1 MDELRSC
8 ACAEHVASAEALE
21 PKEMAVST
29 EAEMRRIRAFILA
42 AVVPAAC
49 WLLLPADASGSWW
62 RYTSVSP
69 DS

>member
-8 ACAEHVASAEALE
+8 ACAEHVASADALE

-42 AVVPAAC
+42 AVVEGCLLAA
-49 WLLLPADASGSWW
+49 LLPPAC
-62 RYTSVSP
+62 
-69 DS
+69 